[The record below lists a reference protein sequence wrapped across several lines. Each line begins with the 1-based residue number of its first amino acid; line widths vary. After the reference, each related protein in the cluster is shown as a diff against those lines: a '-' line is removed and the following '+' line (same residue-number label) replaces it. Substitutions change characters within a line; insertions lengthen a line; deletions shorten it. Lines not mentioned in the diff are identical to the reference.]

1 MAISAHVGITPV
13 VVPGLATPG
22 LSWRR
27 SDLVA
32 QEALVN
38 RETRR
43 ANLVP
48 AGRSLA
54 YVGGGLIVLFV
65 LGVVLYPSLVLIY
78 NSFLTRG
85 QLSLA
90 NYARLLSQ
98 PDTYE
103 VLRNSLT
110 VSLLGTGGATAL
122 GVFLAWLVA
131 RSDVPF
137 KAFWRAVLIV
147 PYLIPPFIGAIA
159 WVYLLGPVGFINKFW
174 MFLTGDRL
182 LVIYGPVGI
191 VLVMILYGYPIAYL
205 VTLGPFEKTNPA
217 LEEAARI
224 SGAGTFR
231 TFRDVTLPL
240 IMPNVWAAGLLI
252 FMSLMANFGI
262 PAVLGFPRRYFVLT
276 TKIYATVLNFDQANN
291 LQLAAALSMVL
302 VVLALLGL
310 QIQRLVLARGR
321 YAVISGKVSQPQ
333 LVELG
338 AIRPLALGFLALLVL
353 ITVVAPIAAIFLTS
367 LIKAV
372 GLPLVSSSLSL
383 KHYSDLLFAVPKV
396 RRAFLNSFLLA
407 TGSATIIALLSIVI
421 GYFLTRLRIRGGRLL
436 EMLIII
442 PYAVPGTVVAL
453 AMILAFLQPL
463 PLVNFSLYNTI
474 WILLIAYIARFLTF
488 GVRSTSAALEQIHES
503 LEEEARISGAD
514 LVRAIKD
521 ITLPLIKPSIYAGW
535 FLAFMPALTE
545 LTLSI
550 LLYSV
555 NNETLGVVVFGLHQ
569 EGKVGLTAALAF
581 LVTILVLGLNLATHR
596 KLEL

>member
-1 MAISAHVGITPV
+1 M
-13 VVPGLATPG
+13 
-22 LSWRR
+22 
-27 SDLVA
+27 A
-32 QEALVN
+32 QEALVK
-38 RETRR
+38 RESRQT
-43 ANLVP
+43 NLAP
-48 AGRSLA
+48 IGRSIA
-54 YVGGGLIVLFV
+54 YLGGGLIVVFV
-65 LGVVLYPSLVLIY
+65 LGVVIYPSLVLVY
-78 NSFLTRG
+78 NSFLSRG

-98 PDTYE
+98 PDTYA
-103 VLRNSLT
+103 VLWNSLT
-110 VSLLGTGGATAL
+110 VSLLGTAGATAL
-122 GVFLAWLVA
+122 GVLLAWLVA
-131 RSDVPF
+131 RTDIPF
-137 KAFWRAVLIV
+137 KRFWRSILIV

-159 WVYLLGPVGFINKFW
+159 WVYLLGPVGFLNKLW
-174 MFLTGDRL
+174 IALTGNPL

-191 VLVMILYGYPIAYL
+191 ILVMILYSYPIAYL

-231 TFRDVTLPL
+231 TLRDVTLPL

-276 TKIYATVLNFDQANN
+276 TKIYTTILNFDQTDN
-291 LQLAAALSMVL
+291 LQIAAALSMVL
-302 VVLALLGL
+302 VVLAFIGL
-310 QIQRLVLARGR
+310 QIQRVVLARGR
-321 YAVISGKVSQPQ
+321 YAVVSGKVSQHQ

-338 AIRPLALGFLALLVL
+338 AIRPLAVGFLGLLVL
-353 ITVVAPIAAIFLTS
+353 VTVVAPIVAILLTS

-372 GLPLVSSSLSL
+372 GLPLAPSSLSL
-383 KHYSDLLFAVPKV
+383 RHYSDLLFEVPKV
-396 RRAFLNSFLLA
+396 RRAFLNSLLLA
-407 TGSATIIALLSIVI
+407 TGSATIVAFLSIVI
-421 GYFLTRLRIRGGRLL
+421 GYILTRLRLRGGQLL
-436 EMLIII
+436 EALVII

-474 WILLIAYIARFLTF
+474 WILLIAYVARFLTF
-488 GVRSTSAALEQIHES
+488 GVRSTSAAFEQIHES
-503 LEEEARISGAD
+503 LEEAARISGAD
-514 LVRAIKD
+514 VVRAIKD
-521 ITLPLIKPSIYAGW
+521 VTLPLIKPSVYAGW

-581 LVTILVLGLNLATHR
+581 LVTVLVLGLNLLTNR
-596 KLEL
+596 RLEL